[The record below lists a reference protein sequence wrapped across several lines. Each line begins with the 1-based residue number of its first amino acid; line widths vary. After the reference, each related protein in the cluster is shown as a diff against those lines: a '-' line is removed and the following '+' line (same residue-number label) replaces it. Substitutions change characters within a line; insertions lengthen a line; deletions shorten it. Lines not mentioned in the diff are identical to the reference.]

1 MSYILNFRQILKV
14 ISRIS
19 FIVTVAL
26 FFSAGIAFVFSEN
39 AKPFLYTSMITVLI
53 GTVLFFL
60 LKKQGNDD
68 SIHRKEA
75 FFTVTLAWF
84 YISLAGSLPYII
96 SGDIP
101 LFVDAFF
108 ESVSGFTTTG
118 SSILTDIEILPKS
131 ILFWRSLTHWIGG
144 IGIVVLFI
152 VVMPSIQEGGYH
164 LFTME
169 SSFQEKIQP
178 RIKSV
183 GQRLLFIYIFLTA
196 TLTIFLLAG
205 GMNLFESICHAFGTV
220 ATGGFSPKNTSIGG
234 YSPFIQ
240 YVVMVYM
247 LLSGM
252 NFIIH
257 YYLLKREFKKVKEN
271 EEVKFYLFIILFIG
285 VIITGILFT
294 KNGTSLEQSFRE
306 SFFQVISIVTCTGYA
321 TADYL
326 QWPLYGWLIIF
337 FAMFLGGSTGSTAGG
352 IKMARHLLLV
362 KNIQRFFRENS
373 HPNAVFPIKLNGN
386 IISELTNKTILSYS
400 ATYLTVFFVG
410 VIVLIFTG
418 LDGKT
423 AASSAATAMAGIGP
437 GLGTVGPA
445 ANFAHLSDFAKLTM
459 SVLMILGRLEIYTVL
474 ILFTRNFWRE

>member
-1 MSYILNFRQILKV
+1 MSQVLNFRQIFKIL
-14 ISRIS
+14 SRIS
-19 FIVTVAL
+19 FIVTVSL
-26 FFSAGIAFVFSEN
+26 LLSAGIAFVFSEN
-39 AKPFLYTSMITVLI
+39 AKPFLYTSFITALV
-53 GTVLFFL
+53 GVVLFFL
-60 LKKQGNDD
+60 FKEKSDDD
-68 SIHRKEA
+68 SIHRKDA
-75 FFTVTLAWF
+75 FFSVSLAWF
-84 YISLAGSLPYII
+84 YISLTGSLPYII
-96 SGDIP
+96 SGGIP
-101 LFVDAFF
+101 WFVDAFF

-118 SSILTDIEILPKS
+118 SSILTDIEVLPKS

-144 IGIVVLFI
+144 IGIIVLFI
-152 VVMPSIQEGGYH
+152 VVMPSLHEGGYQ
-164 LFTME
+164 LFTLE
-169 SSFQEKIQP
+169 SSFQDKIQP

-196 TLTIFLLAG
+196 TETVLLLAG
-205 GMNLFESICHAFGTV
+205 GMNLFESVCHALGTI

-240 YVVMVYM
+240 YVVMVFM

-271 EEVKFYLFIILFIG
+271 EEVKFYLLITLFIG
-285 VIITGILFT
+285 AVITVVLYTKTGISFE
-294 KNGTSLEQSFRE
+294 KSFRD

-326 QWPLYGWLIIF
+326 QWPVFGWLIIF

-352 IKMARHLLLV
+352 IKMARHLLFI
-362 KNIQRFFRENS
+362 KNLGRFFKESFYPR
-373 HPNAVFPIKLNGN
+373 AVFPIKLNGN
-386 IISELTNKTILSYS
+386 KLSETTNKTILTYFS
-400 ATYLTVFFVG
+400 TYLIVFLAG
-410 VIVLIFTG
+410 TIILCLTG

-437 GLGTVGPA
+437 GIGTVGPA
-445 ANFAHLSDFAKLTM
+445 SNFAHLSDVAKLTM